1 MADRQTY
8 EKALQAHY
16 VKYRRAIDLK
26 DGYSICRHYGAMNNM
41 RRVLEQDYGYTE
53 EGIQGLINDAIK
65 NGWPAS
71 QPSPS
76 PS

>member
-1 MADRQTY
+1 
-8 EKALQAHY
+8 
-16 VKYRRAIDLK
+16 
-26 DGYSICRHYGAMNNM
+26 MNNM
-41 RRVLEQDYGYTE
+41 RRVLEKDYGYTE
-53 EGIQGLINDAIK
+53 EGIQGLINEATK